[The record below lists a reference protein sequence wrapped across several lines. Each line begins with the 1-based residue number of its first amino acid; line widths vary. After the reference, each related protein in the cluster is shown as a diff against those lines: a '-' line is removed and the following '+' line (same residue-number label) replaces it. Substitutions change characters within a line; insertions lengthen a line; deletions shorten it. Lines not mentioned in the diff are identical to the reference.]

1 MSMETIDMKSDA
13 RVTSANQVTK
23 FLAKQ
28 SICQKVESKTVEN
41 SQKLSKYF
49 QGLCV
54 A

>member
-1 MSMETIDMKSDA
+1 METIDMKSDA

-28 SICQKVESKTVEN
+28 SICKKVESKTIEN
-41 SQKLSKYF
+41 NQKQSSYF
-49 QGLCV
+49 QVLCV